1 MHNAPQ
7 KPIFKTFPPTQSE
20 LSGHAPTPVL
30 KMGFCCATGFSV
42 VETLVYLAIVAT
54 ALTLIVGTALGLSR
68 AYGGAANLARIE
80 RDAVSALERITREAR
95 AGAAV
100 DGVGSTL
107 VLSMDNGGTRE
118 FFVSGGA
125 LHMKENGVD
134 QGSLTGSAVAA
145 SSFVVRLITTG
156 RSEAVKIELALQSGS
171 GTASTTKRFYATTIL
186 RNSY

>member
-1 MHNAPQ
+1 MRR
-7 KPIFKTFPPTQSE
+7 
-20 LSGHAPTPVL
+20 
-30 KMGFCCATGFSV
+30 GFSTI
-42 VETLVYLAIVAT
+42 ELLVYLAIVAT

-80 RDAVSALERITREAR
+80 RDAVAILERITRETR
-95 AGAAV
+95 AGASV
-100 DGVGSTL
+100 DGAGSEL
-107 VLSMDNGGTRE
+107 VLNMDDGGTRE
-118 FFVSGGA
+118 FFVSDGA

-134 QGSLTGSAVAA
+134 QGALTGSTIAV
-145 SSFVVRLITTG
+145 SSFVVRPITTG

>member
-1 MHNAPQ
+1 MRR
-7 KPIFKTFPPTQSE
+7 
-20 LSGHAPTPVL
+20 
-30 KMGFCCATGFSV
+30 GFSTI
-42 VETLVYLAIVAT
+42 ELLVYLAIVAT

-80 RDAVSALERITREAR
+80 RDAVAILERITRETR
-95 AGAAV
+95 AGASV
-100 DGVGSTL
+100 D
-107 VLSMDNGGTRE
+107 GGTRE
-118 FFVSGGA
+118 FFVSDGA

-134 QGSLTGSAVAA
+134 QGALTGSTIAV
-145 SSFVVRLITTG
+145 SSFVVRPITTG